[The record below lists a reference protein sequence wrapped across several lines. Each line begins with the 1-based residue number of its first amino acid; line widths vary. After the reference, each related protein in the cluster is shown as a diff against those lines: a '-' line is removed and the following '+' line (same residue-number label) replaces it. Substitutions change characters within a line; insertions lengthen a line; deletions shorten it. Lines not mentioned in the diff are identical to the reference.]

1 MTSSGMS
8 QTSANGLGLRLPD
21 KWMFDPGYT
30 EVCVTR
36 VVTAVTGSGNLDL
49 CSFHDSFGLVVMR
62 AKGRRRGLFLVLNLG
77 FTSWSH
83 GVGIVV

>member
-1 MTSSGMS
+1 
-8 QTSANGLGLRLPD
+8 
-21 KWMFDPGYT
+21 MFDPGYT

-62 AKGRRRGLFLVLNLG
+62 AKGRRRGLFLVLGRLVRTHTQNRNDDERRFMRDWWLA
-77 FTSWSH
+77 
-83 GVGIVV
+83 